1 MMQDAMFPEFENLG
15 DAVAYAEQIRK
26 VVGHNALFDDFTV
39 ADLKQL
45 GPYMHVYRAPP
56 HGIII
61 SEGDRG
67 DFMVFTID
75 GLIDVTKKDRW
86 DVVKRIAVVQAGSA
100 LGEMSMIDGE
110 ARFASCAAIEPTVF
124 VVLTRVKLQELIT
137 KEPRLA
143 SKILMKLVYMLS
155 QRLRQTSAKLVNY
168 LEK

>member
-1 MMQDAMFPEFENLG
+1 MTQGAQFADFEDLG
-15 DAVAYAEQIRK
+15 DAVAYAEKIRQ
-26 VVGHNALFDDFTV
+26 VVGHNALFDDFNV
-39 ADLKQL
+39 DDLKQL
-45 GPYMHVYRAPP
+45 GPFMRVYRAPP

-110 ARFASCAAIEPTVF
+110 ARFASCSAIEPTTF
-124 VVLTRVKLQELIT
+124 AVLTRPRLQELIT
-137 KEPRLA
+137 HEPRLA
-143 SKILMKLVYMLS
+143 SKILMKLVFMLS

>member
-1 MMQDAMFPEFENLG
+1 MNQDAMFPEFENLG
-15 DAVAYAEQIRK
+15 DAVAYAEKIRK

-39 ADLKQL
+39 DDLKQL

-56 HGIII
+56 HGVII

-67 DFMVFTID
+67 DFMVFTVD

-110 ARFASCAAIEPTVF
+110 ARFASCAAIEPTIF

>member
-1 MMQDAMFPEFENLG
+1 MTQNAMFPDFEDLG

-39 ADLKQL
+39 EDLKHL

-86 DVVKRIAVVQAGSA
+86 DVVKRIAVVQAGAA

-110 ARFASCAAIEPTVF
+110 ARFASCAAIEPTTF
-124 VVLTRVKLQELIT
+124 AVLTRAKLQELVT

-143 SKILMKLVYMLS
+143 SKILMKLVFMLS

>member
-1 MMQDAMFPEFENLG
+1 MTQDTMFPEFENLG

-39 ADLKQL
+39 EDLKNL

>member
-1 MMQDAMFPEFENLG
+1 MTQTTIFPDFENLG
-15 DAVAYAEQIRK
+15 DAVAYAEKIRQ

-39 ADLKQL
+39 ADLEHL
-45 GPYMHVYRAPP
+45 GPYMQVYRAPA
-56 HGIII
+56 HGVII
-61 SEGDRG
+61 SEGERG
-67 DFMVFTID
+67 DFMAFTID
-75 GLIDVTKKDRW
+75 GLVDVTKKDRW
-86 DVVKRIAVVQAGSA
+86 DVVKRIAVVQAGAA

-110 ARFASCAAIEPTVF
+110 ARFASCAAIEDTTF
-124 VVLTRVKLQELIT
+124 VVLTRAKLQELIT

>member
-1 MMQDAMFPEFENLG
+1 MTQDTMFPEFENLG
-15 DAVAYAEQIRK
+15 DAVAYAAQIRK

-39 ADLKQL
+39 EDLKHL

-61 SEGDRG
+61 SEGARG

-110 ARFASCAAIEPTVF
+110 ARFASCVAIEPTVF